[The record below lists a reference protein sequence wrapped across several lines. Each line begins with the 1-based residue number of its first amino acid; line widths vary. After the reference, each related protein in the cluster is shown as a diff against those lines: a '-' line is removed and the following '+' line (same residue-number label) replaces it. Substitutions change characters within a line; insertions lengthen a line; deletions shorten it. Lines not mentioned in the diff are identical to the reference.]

1 VKDWFQS
8 LGFQILNLYRYKME
22 SGLFVVDRAKLS
34 DMQMTF
40 EAWIKP
46 EAGLYKL
53 RMQLTH
59 SLKPPGSNP

>member
-1 VKDWFQS
+1 M
-8 LGFQILNLYRYKME
+8 YRYKME